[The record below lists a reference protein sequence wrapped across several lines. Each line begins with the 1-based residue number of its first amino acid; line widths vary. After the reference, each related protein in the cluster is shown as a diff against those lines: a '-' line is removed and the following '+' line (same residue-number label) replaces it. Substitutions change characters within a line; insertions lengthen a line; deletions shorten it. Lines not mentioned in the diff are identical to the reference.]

1 MSPRNRIR
9 KRRRV
14 FSIQAQSSLS
24 PMASC
29 AKYNVYALAGMMT
42 RQFLVLGML
51 TRKGHANNSRG
62 EPLRLDLV
70 LVTENTV
77 HCFWPGAQKLQR
89 KIKKKKKRQRS
100 QLNVLVFRWGM
111 SVRSS

>member
-1 MSPRNRIR
+1 MSPRNRICER
-9 KRRRV
+9 QRL

-29 AKYNVYALAGMMT
+29 AKYNVCALAGMIR

-51 TRKGHANNSRG
+51 TRQGHANNCRG
-62 EPLRLDLV
+62 KPLRLDLV

-77 HCFWPGAQKLQR
+77 HCFWPGAQKL
-89 KIKKKKKRQRS
+89 
-100 QLNVLVFRWGM
+100 
-111 SVRSS
+111 